1 LSEQRRSLDLRIKGV
16 KAKVDNRSLVITSD
30 FPLKVLSSAV
40 LNGGLT
46 AARSI
51 VNYHVPKSFKNL
63 RPAAYLKRISS
74 RLALPSPTVG
84 LMTAVKMDSLSIL
97 REEDGK
103 VVSMITAGTEPAAA
117 AGDRAWLKGARLG
130 TINIIFI
137 IEGSLSDGAM
147 VEVVKTATEAK
158 SLALRR
164 LDLRSK
170 FSGEVASG
178 TITDAVCVA
187 CTQRGKSWSYAGT
200 GTEIGHAIGRAV
212 LKGVEDSILKESG
225 LEKNRSVIARLTE
238 RGIRFDDLLMTGM
251 ELFINSGTRS
261 KEEVAAFFRKEL
273 TRTTSDPNVSS
284 LLIAAIRLD
293 EDGMAG
299 ALPRLTA
306 EAFAADPVNLVADE
320 TIGMAIAN
328 YIAGTAGVHNFLYYD
343 RMKPGI
349 TKTLGPFMDDAVCGL
364 VAGVMSKVLREES

>member
-1 LSEQRRSLDLRIKGV
+1 
-16 KAKVDNRSLVITSD
+16 LVITSE

-46 AARSI
+46 TARSI

-63 RPAAYLKRISS
+63 IPAAYLERISS
-74 RLALPSPTVG
+74 RLALPGPTVG
-84 LMTAVKMDSLSIL
+84 LMTAVKMNSLSIQ

-117 AGDRAWLKGARLG
+117 AGDKTRPKGARRG
-130 TINIIFI
+130 TINTILI
-137 IEGSLSDGAM
+137 IEGSLNDGAM
-147 VEVVKTATEAK
+147 VEVVKTVTEAK
-158 SLALRR
+158 SLALRD

-200 GTEIGHAIGRAV
+200 GTEIGQAIGRAV
-212 LKGVEDSILKESG
+212 RKGVEDSILKESG

-238 RGIRFDDLLMTGM
+238 RGIRLDDLVTTGM
-251 ELFINSGTRS
+251 ELFISSGTRS
-261 KEEVAAFFRKEL
+261 KKEVAALFRKEL
-273 TRTTSDPNVSS
+273 TRITSDPNVSS

-293 EDGMAG
+293 EEGKVG
-299 ALPRLTA
+299 ALPGLTA
-306 EAFAADPVNLVADE
+306 EAFAADPINLVADE

-328 YIAGTAGVHNFLYYD
+328 YIAGTLGMHNFLYYD

-349 TKTLGPFMDDAVCGL
+349 TKTLSPFMDDAVCGL